1 MDGYKI
7 IDFKHANIVNDDP
20 ETVPG
25 IYAAIDESN
34 KPLLITN
41 MVISDVL
48 LKPFYTNVVF
58 KRDTT
63 TYSFGII
70 TPDGLIYV
78 TISSDDKVS
87 IAS

>member
-7 IDFKHANIVNDDP
+7 IDFKHANIVNDNP

-25 IYAAIDESN
+25 IYAAIDEAN

-41 MVISDVL
+41 MVIDTVL

-58 KRDTT
+58 KHDAT

-70 TPDGLIYV
+70 TPDGIKYV
-78 TISSDDKVS
+78 TVSSNDTVS
-87 IAS
+87 ILS